1 MKLLFI
7 LILLVGFGF
16 SLNQEIQKETALQTQ
31 LDETRQQ
38 LDDAKKQIQ
47 VMQEQQTRTAQ
58 QNQQN
63 RGGVGS
69 NAPSMWNDPTNPLNA
84 RPSRSGQHQ

>member
-7 LILLVGFGF
+7 LILVVGFGF
-16 SLNQEIQKETALQTQ
+16 ALNQEIQKETALQTQ

-47 VMQEQQTRTAQ
+47 VMQEQQTRTV
-58 QNQQN
+58 QQN
-63 RGGVGS
+63 RGGAGP

-84 RPSRSGQHQ
+84 RPSKSGQHQ